1 MPVEDIY
8 MYHSLKPLSKSNMAL
23 KLMVSKLGMPFS
35 RGLFFGAILVSGR
48 VGVHDH
54 LPMIHDM
61 FDIDIVEVL

>member
-8 MYHSLKPLSKSNMAL
+8 MYHSLKVTLAL

-54 LPMIHDM
+54 SPMIHDT
-61 FDIDIVEVL
+61 FEIVEII